1 MLGDMTR
8 LTSRSHHGRESK
20 GGQCG
25 LGAHM
30 EACRG
35 VGVQETEMAWLR
47 ERTKETLIKKELEAR
62 QCSSFGIPSICN
74 PTGSLNP

>member
-8 LTSRSHHGRESK
+8 LTTRSHQGRESK

-25 LGAHM
+25 IGAHM

-35 VGVQETEMAWLR
+35 VGVQETEMACQGR
-47 ERTKETLIKKELEAR
+47 GPKKQLSRRNWKPDNIFPLESPLSVTPLEA
-62 QCSSFGIPSICN
+62 
-74 PTGSLNP
+74 